1 MKKLDKIYTIPKK
14 IVLAPMAGI
23 TDGDFCLKYNDTF
36 GIVCLGAFN
45 LDFDTDLAS
54 KKIQN
59 RGRKEFIYELSE
71 IDQKISSE
79 IEKAKK
85 SNSLVSVNI
94 RFNDFFKA
102 KSHIVKISK
111 NADILELNCHCRQ
124 PEITDL
130 NLGQNLLKFENES
143 KLINF
148 LENIQKLN
156 LEIPIFLKLR
166 ANFLK
171 AEELIKSL
179 DKVRGYF
186 DGIHIDCFNPGKN
199 HADLEYLKK
208 IRENF
213 PEKIIIGN
221 NSVNS
226 VESAKEM
233 LEYADFVSVARCVLS
248 NNIEWINKM

>member
-1 MKKLDKIYTIPKK
+1 MKKLNKIYNVSKK

-23 TDGDFCLKYNDTF
+23 TDGDFCLNYKDTF

-54 KKIQN
+54 KKIQS
-59 RGRKEFIYELSE
+59 RGRKEFIYDLNG
-71 IDQKISSE
+71 IDKKINSE

-94 RFNDFFKA
+94 RFNDFSKA
-102 KSHIVKISK
+102 KSHIIEISK

-130 NLGQNLLKFENES
+130 NLGQNLLKNES
-143 KLINF
+143 KLIDF
-148 LENIQKLN
+148 LKNIGDLN

-166 ANFLK
+166 ANFLT
-171 AEELIKSL
+171 AEELMELL
-179 DKVRGYF
+179 DKIREYF
-186 DGIHIDCFNPGKN
+186 DGIHIDCFNPKKN
-199 HADLEYLKK
+199 YADLEYLKK
-208 IRENF
+208 IRESF

-233 LEYADFVSVARCVLS
+233 LKYADFVSVARCVLI
-248 NNIEWINKM
+248 NNVDWVKKM

>member
-1 MKKLDKIYTIPKK
+1 MKKLDKLYNLSKK

-23 TDGDFCLKYNDTF
+23 TDGDFCLNYKDTF

-45 LDFDTDLAS
+45 LDSETDIVS
-54 KKIQN
+54 KKIEN
-59 RGRKEFIYELSE
+59 RGRKEFIYDLNELDE
-71 IDQKISSE
+71 KINSE

-94 RFNDFFKA
+94 RFNDFSKA
-102 KSHIVKISK
+102 KSPILEISK

-130 NLGQNLLKFENES
+130 ELGQNLLKNES
-143 KLINF
+143 KLIDF
-148 LENIQKLN
+148 LKNIRKLN

-166 ANFLK
+166 ANFLT
-171 AEELIKSL
+171 AEELIELL
-179 DKVRGYF
+179 DKVREYF

-199 HADLEYLKK
+199 YADLEYLKK
-208 IRENF
+208 IRESF

-226 VESAKEM
+226 IETAKEM
-233 LEYADFVSVARCVLS
+233 LEYADFASVARCVLS
-248 NNIEWINKM
+248 NKIDWIKKL

>member
-1 MKKLDKIYTIPKK
+1 MKKLDKIYNLSKK

-23 TDGDFCLKYNDTF
+23 TDGDFCLNYKDTF

-45 LDFDTDLAS
+45 LDFDTDVAS
-54 KKIQN
+54 KKIQD
-59 RGRKEFIYELSE
+59 RGRKEFIYGLDEMDKKINSE
-71 IDQKISSE
+71 IK
-79 IEKAKK
+79 KAKTG
-85 SNSLVSVNI
+85 NSLVSVNI
-94 RFNDFFKA
+94 RFNDFSKA
-102 KSHIVKISK
+102 KSHILEISK

-124 PEITDL
+124 QEITDL
-130 NLGQNLLKFENES
+130 NLGQNLLKNEA
-143 KLINF
+143 KLTDF
-148 LENIQKLN
+148 LKNIRELN
-156 LEIPIFLKLR
+156 LKIPIFLKLR